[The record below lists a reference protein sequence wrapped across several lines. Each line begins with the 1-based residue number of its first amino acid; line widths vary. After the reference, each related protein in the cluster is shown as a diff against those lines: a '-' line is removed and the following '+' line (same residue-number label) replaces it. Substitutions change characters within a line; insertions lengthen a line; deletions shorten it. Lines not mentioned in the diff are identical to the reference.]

1 MEKIWNGF
9 LEQLRPLLPRNDNAV
24 IAKLTRKFVATSLA
38 FQRNAHTVKLLNR
51 YINRIRASPSKV
63 YVILL
68 ELKRKLTKYEP
79 STNENS
85 PPLWDTIDLSKS
97 SHDIPKRR
105 VDFITLTEPSPSDS
119 ISRRCS
125 EKATLSEISTPKK
138 PKHPRVDEL
147 TISLDESPEASDTS
161 EPELVN
167 SIPFFYI
174 ICVVNSYR
182 QEEEVTTTA
191 GIEVSLAIDSPQIAS
206 VATSDGVDFVSASLQ
221 FLSRAIRR
229 LEEAEMDATE
239 LDQEE
244 SAYLRLDALKRE
256 HLAVWRQF
264 CRLRGISRHAGSLTR
279 LPFRCSGSR
288 FPVINRAVERHV
300 NASHTFPDYA
310 DIYKVVEETSTRENL
325 GLSVSAIETLA
336 RQIFTDVGATLKHR
350 RERQF
355 RHDFGC
361 HLTDEQAVV
370 DEDPALHSAE
380 LRRRLLD
387 NRRIAK
393 SNFESLINK
402 YSRLQEDLEKR
413 EASPQCQNEEHRTT
427 PVDLDAVEFV
437 DITDETTGPPFE
449 TSSGSHSEETPMPIT
464 FPDAIIESPVFI
476 DDLDLDGEEHHLQA
490 QVGSEEVSPAK
501 CLGEPPSTI
510 TISDDEDEVVFRG
523 YRPPPKD
530 SSTVHT
536 LISGDQ
542 MTLSLSNGGSLVI
555 SRTQR
560 HVLQVISPVGM
571 TQQQQHAAYL
581 LSQLPQSAMRTFI
594 KRRI

>member
-1 MEKIWNGF
+1 MLQF

-24 IAKLTRKFVATSLA
+24 IAKLTRKFFATSLA

-97 SHDIPKRR
+97 SQDIPKRR
-105 VDFITLTEPSPSDS
+105 VDFITLTEPSLSDS

-125 EKATLSEISTPKK
+125 EKATLSEISTPRK
-138 PKHPRVDEL
+138 PKRPRVDEL

-161 EPELVN
+161 EPKLVN
-167 SIPFFYI
+167 S
-174 ICVVNSYR
+174 
-182 QEEEVTTTA
+182 T
-191 GIEVSLAIDSPQIAS
+191 LIDRKKKKSQPQRESKSPSPSTPLKSQA
-206 VATSDGVDFVSASLQ
+206 LQ
-221 FLSRAIRR
+221 RRMEFLSRAIRQ

-264 CRLRGISRHAGSLTR
+264 CRLRGISRHAGSFTR
-279 LPFRCSGSR
+279 LPFRYSGSR
-288 FPVINRAVERHV
+288 FPVINQAVERHV

-361 HLTDEQAVV
+361 HLTDEQAEV
-370 DEDPALHSAE
+370 DEDPALHSTE

-387 NRRIAK
+387 NKRIAK
-393 SNFESLINK
+393 SNFESLISK

-427 PVDLDAVEFV
+427 TVDLDAVEFV
-437 DITDETTGPPFE
+437 DITDETTGPPLE
-449 TSSGSHSEETPMPIT
+449 TSSGSHSEEMPMPIT

-476 DDLDLDGEEHHLQA
+476 DDLDVDGEEHHLQA

-501 CLGEPPSTI
+501 CSGEPPSTI

-542 MTLSLSNGGSLVI
+542 MTWSLSNGGSLVI

-581 LSQLPQSAMRTFI
+581 LSKSSQSAMGTFI
-594 KRRI
+594 KRSI